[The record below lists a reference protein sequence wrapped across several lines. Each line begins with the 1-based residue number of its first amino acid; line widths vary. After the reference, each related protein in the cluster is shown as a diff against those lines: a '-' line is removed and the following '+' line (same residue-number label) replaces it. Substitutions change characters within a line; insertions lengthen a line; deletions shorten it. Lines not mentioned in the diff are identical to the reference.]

1 MRNWLPALRTEP
13 SSMWA
18 TFSCT
23 ATVGISISLPLKANA
38 DDRDVT
44 RSSGIFAS
52 RLSNSAAIPSD
63 IYSWSLLGDMSTN
76 GRTAIDLF
84 PYDPTRASVRPS
96 CRAESAIAA
105 SRDSES
111 TNLSNAKYP
120 SASASAS
127 ASAITMMQSRN
138 LPVFNG
144 TDRDRSKSLSLFS
157 PSGVS
162 SNTQA
167 KTSTGI
173 RPIARAD
180 IT

>member
-38 DDRDVT
+38 DDREIT

-52 RLSNSAAIPSD
+52 RLSNSSAMPSD
-63 IYSWSLLGDMSTN
+63 MYSWSLLGDMSTN
-76 GRTAIDLF
+76 GKTAIDLF

-120 SASASAS
+120 SASASA
-127 ASAITMMQSRN
+127 IIMMRSSN

-144 TDRDRSKSLSLFS
+144 TDRDRSTSLSLFS